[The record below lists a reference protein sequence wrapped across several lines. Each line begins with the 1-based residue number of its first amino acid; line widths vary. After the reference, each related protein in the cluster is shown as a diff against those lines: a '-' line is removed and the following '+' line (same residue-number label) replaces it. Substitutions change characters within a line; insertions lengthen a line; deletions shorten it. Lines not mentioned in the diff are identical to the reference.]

1 MVQTL
6 IWWCWNGIFS
16 CRVVF
21 PEILNL
27 NSVIVSAGNKE
38 DSDGIPEESVVK
50 CDDSSTT
57 DSGSALDDES
67 CQGTETV
74 LSTQDADYQ
83 VNLLCY
89 MFCMTS
95 MWSVH
100 RQIQQWFQSSDHCFF
115 IQRVVVC
122 VCLLLCLCPLYICA
136 HARTHSVILQMW
148 SFL

>member
-1 MVQTL
+1 MQGL
-6 IWWCWNGIFS
+6 EKCSFYSRKSCYWHRYIS

-27 NSVIVSAGNKE
+27 NSVIACAGHKE
-38 DSDGIPEESVVK
+38 DGDGVPEESIVK

-83 VNLLCY
+83 V
-89 MFCMTS
+89 S
-95 MWSVH
+95 
-100 RQIQQWFQSSDHCFF
+100 
-115 IQRVVVC
+115 
-122 VCLLLCLCPLYICA
+122 
-136 HARTHSVILQMW
+136 
-148 SFL
+148 